1 MRRLIS
7 EDVARQLSIRRGR
20 LTDAN
25 AGSAGLTYRH
35 MQLDGIHHITCITA
49 DAPGNVDFY
58 ARVLGLRLVKKTV
71 NFDAPDVY
79 HLYYGDEHGAP
90 GSILTFFEFPH
101 AAPGRAGAGM
111 IHRLR
116 WRLGSEEA
124 LGFWAERLAREGVQF
139 DHTSDAQALSFHD
152 PEGLGLELA
161 VVEGDEDEPLRA
173 VADGIAPE
181 VALGG
186 FDGVRAYS
194 QSPEREEPMLT
205 EAMGFT
211 MTTPGSYLLQGG
223 RRRASYT
230 HDSPPSAVGIQ
241 GAGTVHHIA
250 WCDRDDE
257 HQSWREHL
265 LQIGAR
271 PTPII
276 DRQYF
281 LSIYFREPRGV
292 LFELATPSPGFAVDE
307 DPEHLGESLR
317 LPPQYERLREELE
330 QSLTPLTN
338 PRTRAART

>member
-1 MRRLIS
+1 
-7 EDVARQLSIRRGR
+7 
-20 LTDAN
+20 
-25 AGSAGLTYRH
+25 

-90 GSILTFFEFPH
+90 GSILTFFEFPD
-101 AAPGRAGAGM
+101 AAPGRPGAGM

-116 WRLGSEEA
+116 WRVGSADA
-124 LGFWAERLAREGVQF
+124 LGFWEQRLEREGVELDRSGGEGTLRF
-139 DHTSDAQALSFHD
+139 SD

-161 VVEGDEDEPLRA
+161 VVQTDDPPLAARA
-173 VADGIAPE
+173 DDIPAE
-181 VALGG
+181 HALLG
-186 FDGVRAYS
+186 FDGVRVFGEAR
-194 QSPEREEPMLT
+194 ERENRLLT
-205 EAMGFT
+205 EAMGFK
-211 MTTPGSYLLQGG
+211 MTAPGEYEIAGG
-223 RRRASYT
+223 HRNAVYGY
-230 HDSPPSAVGIQ
+230 DEPPAAVGLQ
-241 GAGTVHHIA
+241 GAGSVHHIA

-257 HQSWREHL
+257 HAGWHDELARV
-265 LQIGAR
+265 GAG

-307 DPEHLGESLR
+307 DPEHLGEQLR
-317 LPPQYERLREELE
+317 LPPQHEHLREHLE
-330 QSLTPLTN
+330 ATLTPLAN
-338 PRTRAART
+338 PRVKTAQS